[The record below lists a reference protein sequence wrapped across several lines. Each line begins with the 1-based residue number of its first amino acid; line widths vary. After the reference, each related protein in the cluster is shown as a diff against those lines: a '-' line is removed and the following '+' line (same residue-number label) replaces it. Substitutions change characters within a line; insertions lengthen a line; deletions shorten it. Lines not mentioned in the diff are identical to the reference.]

1 MSVCVSDTWARV
13 VDLGCVRVHTI
24 VQTSNDP
31 WGAQRTYKAQIKND
45 QKQSGNIYKNPDM
58 KGGDHP
64 RLITSIVQNTN
75 RMQSLYYNIRYML
88 YSSIRLINKRIY
100 VLWFLLGVSQLEAA
114 FCLRVVKRFFFQGER
129 VSIPSFQ
136 SILSSFQSS
145 FQSSSQLVFTRIS
158 QFPIVFFKKN

>member
-114 FCLRVVKRFFFQGER
+114 FCLRVVKRSFFSR
-129 VSIPSFQ
+129 ANVCLSPVSNRFFPVSNPVSNPVPNLF
-136 SILSSFQSS
+136 
-145 FQSSSQLVFTRIS
+145 FTRS
-158 QFPIVFFKKN
+158 S